1 MTRDRAGASA
11 CLAAAGQAPPRK
23 LVAEQALEPE
33 VAVQVPPP
41 EAARQALPEAAPP
54 RGAREAAASR
64 GVRQVAETGIRRE
77 SVVPDVGRE
86 PGAATIK
93 ADATDTGALHA
104 IYAGAPDKAGQE
116 NFPVALRLLP
126 RRYREYLLA
135 VYGYARVVDDAGDL
149 APSGQRGELLA
160 GLAADV
166 RRLYGTA
173 AGGDGRP
180 PVLPPVRDL
189 AGVVRDCQLPID
201 PLLDLIR
208 ANEQDQVVT
217 RYETFEELLGY
228 CRLSANPVGRIVLHV
243 FGAYSPQRA
252 ELSDA
257 ICTGLQLAEHWQD
270 VAEDLRA
277 GRVYLPAED
286 MRRYGCTEDDLR
298 SPRAPDRVRQLMA
311 FQVRRA
317 GDLISAGAPL
327 IGTLHG
333 APRAAVA
340 GYVAGGR
347 AALAAI
353 AAAGYDV
360 LASTPRPGKGRT
372 AAEMI
377 AAFARAR

>member
-1 MTRDRAGASA
+1 M
-11 CLAAAGQAPPRK
+11 
-23 LVAEQALEPE
+23 
-33 VAVQVPPP
+33 
-41 EAARQALPEAAPP
+41 
-54 RGAREAAASR
+54 
-64 GVRQVAETGIRRE
+64 
-77 SVVPDVGRE
+77 PDVARE

-93 ADATDTGALHA
+93 ADATDTAALRA
-104 IYAGAPDKAGQE
+104 ISERAPGKAGQE

-126 RRYREYLLA
+126 RRYREHLLA
-135 VYGYARVVDDAGDL
+135 VYAYARVVDDAGDL
-149 APSGQRGELLA
+149 APPGQRGELLA

-166 RRLYGTA
+166 RRLYGAA
-173 AGGDGRP
+173 AGGDGAP
-180 PVLPPVRDL
+180 PALAAVRGL
-189 AGVVRDCQLPID
+189 AGVVADCQLPVE

-208 ANEQDQVVT
+208 ANEQDQVVA
-217 RYETFEELLGY
+217 RYETFEDLLGY

-243 FGAYSPQRA
+243 FGRYSPQRA

-270 VAEDLRA
+270 VAEDFQA

-286 MRRYGCTEDDLR
+286 MRRYGCTDDDLR
-298 SPRAPDRVRQLMA
+298 SARAPDQLRQLIA
-311 FQVRRA
+311 FEVHRA

-327 IGTLHG
+327 IGTLRG

-353 AAAGYDV
+353 AAAHYDV

-372 AAEMI
+372 ATEMI
-377 AAFARAR
+377 AAFVRAR